1 MTQSSPRAEKSFV
14 QIISLWSSSRHEIWI
29 MVYLYPAFLS
39 SRLCTDSPFLMEIIQ
54 IPPVVQHQ
62 ASRRQGGTFYCIIMW
77 QSMQCE
83 KRFAS
88 LQLWSR
94 YMTHR
99 MCQMFRIRC
108 PRVFVWMNI
117 GRLIA
122 NNFQET
128 AQKLWSSTFL
138 GGVERVH
145 DVTDKILHLSRKI
158 GISFQCCDF
167 QV

>member
-1 MTQSSPRAEKSFV
+1 MIELQARNMDYGIFIPRVPELQTLYRLAIFNGNNSDSSGGPTPGE
-14 QIISLWSSSRHEIWI
+14 
-29 MVYLYPAFLS
+29 
-39 SRLCTDSPFLMEIIQ
+39 
-54 IPPVVQHQ
+54 Q
-62 ASRRQGGTFYCIIMW
+62 AAGWYILLFNYVT
-77 QSMQCE
+77 MQCNVR
-83 KRFAS
+83 KLVAS

-94 YMTHR
+94 SLTHR
-99 MCQMFRIRC
+99 MCPMFKIRC
-108 PRVFVWMNI
+108 PRDFVWMNI

-138 GGVERVH
+138 GAVERVQ

-158 GISFQCCDF
+158 GICFQCCDF